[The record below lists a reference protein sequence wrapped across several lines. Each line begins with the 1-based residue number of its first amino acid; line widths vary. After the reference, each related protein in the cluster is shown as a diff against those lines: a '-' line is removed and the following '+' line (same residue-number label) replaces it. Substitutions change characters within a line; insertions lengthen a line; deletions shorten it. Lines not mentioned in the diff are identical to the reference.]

1 MFKFFTKN
9 TKKGGFSQILKSS
22 SSREKKQI
30 IKEAVNSANKEQ
42 KAVVDKYYKVFRGT
56 AKKNCTQ

>member
-42 KAVVDKYYKVFRGT
+42 KATFNSEVQHFD
-56 AKKNCTQ
+56 